1 MKSLSPDE
9 KQKLRSAMQRL
20 IDEKKTEHQG
30 NIHGGPTDY
39 CPGVPGQIC
48 CLHSTPGFLPW
59 HRLHMTQME
68 DELGMAL
75 PYWDWTEG
83 GQLPDLWEGLT
94 PTFKDG
100 LTSECVDEE
109 QCTCKKGDGGARFV
123 NRKENV
129 RIKPDK
135 KRLVRQAFDES
146 DFGEFEPNLQ
156 VPHNAIHVE
165 IGCEMLPPTHAGYD
179 LIFYLHHT
187 FIDYQWAFWQ
197 EVQRIREALV

>member
-1 MKSLSPDE
+1 
-9 KQKLRSAMQRL
+9 MQRL

-83 GQLPDLWEGLT
+83 GQLPDLW
-94 PTFKDG
+94 
-100 LTSECVDEE
+100 
-109 QCTCKKGDGGARFV
+109 
-123 NRKENV
+123 
-129 RIKPDK
+129 
-135 KRLVRQAFDES
+135 
-146 DFGEFEPNLQ
+146 
-156 VPHNAIHVE
+156 
-165 IGCEMLPPTHAGYD
+165 
-179 LIFYLHHT
+179 
-187 FIDYQWAFWQ
+187 
-197 EVQRIREALV
+197 